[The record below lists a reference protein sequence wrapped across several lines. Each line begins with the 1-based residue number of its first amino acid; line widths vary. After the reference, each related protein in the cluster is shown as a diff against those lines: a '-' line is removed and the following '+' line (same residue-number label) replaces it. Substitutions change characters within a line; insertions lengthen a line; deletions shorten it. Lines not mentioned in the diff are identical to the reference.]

1 MSLRHL
7 DSAVMF
13 VDMRGFTRASE
24 QLGPDGVV
32 ALLEGYFALVV
43 EVTAR
48 HDGRACNMAGDGVV
62 VAFGLSTTAEGSPTG
77 DPCRSA
83 VSAAREL
90 LDAWRVFAADWQQR
104 HGVITGLGIGIHFGP
119 VIAGLIGPLTFRH
132 ETVVGDTVNVAAR
145 LCQRAR
151 AGEALFS
158 DTVRAALG
166 PEGLGLEILPLPAL
180 QIRGRDLPLG
190 MHCLPASERLDLGAD

>member
-7 DSAVMF
+7 DCTVMF

-24 QLGPDGVV
+24 QLGPEGVV
-32 ALLEGYFALVV
+32 ALLEAYFALVV

-48 HDGRACNMAGDGVV
+48 HGGRACTMAGDGVV
-62 VAFGLSTTAEGSPTG
+62 VAFGLDPT
-77 DPCRSA
+77 DEPPACAA
-83 VSAAREL
+83 VRAARAL
-90 LDAWRVFAADWQQR
+90 LDAWKLVAAGWQERQ
-104 HGVITGLGIGIHFGP
+104 GVITGLGIGIHHGA
-119 VIAGLIGPLTFRH
+119 VIAGPIGPPAFRH
-132 ETVVGDTVNVAAR
+132 ETVVGDTVNVASR

-166 PEGLGLEILPLPAL
+166 PDGLGLEMTPLPPL

-190 MHCLPASERLDLGAD
+190 MHCLPAAERLDLGAD